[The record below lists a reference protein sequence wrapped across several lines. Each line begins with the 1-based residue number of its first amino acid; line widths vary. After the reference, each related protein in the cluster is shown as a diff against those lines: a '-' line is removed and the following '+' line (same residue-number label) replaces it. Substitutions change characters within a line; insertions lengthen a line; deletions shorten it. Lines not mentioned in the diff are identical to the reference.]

1 MNMYQPTQRTFEQKV
16 SNIKREAYYSPQKLN
31 IYYPPKPDVRAFIKS
46 VEVTCM
52 NRLYQGVGFRNNNGG
67 LEFFSEEYK
76 EKHCDTVSKTLDVL
90 REEQK
95 ILEEEYENI
104 QFEIA
109 RGNGSINE
117 WQSHYDELESQL
129 QEASISMQHLILQGR
144 SGQIAENEKIR
155 IRQQL
160 KNEEKRVKAQMKSV
174 KTEIDNFHNNKT
186 RLAQLKCI
194 LPELQAKIAD
204 KEAELPIVST
214 FTIKQPGLLT
224 FPWVQG
230 IVAKQVNL
238 FADMFDYIAYVFL
251 ANNSAAEK
259 LPTVCDNIIL
269 NDPRNFTDMMLNSVG
284 YDRIY
289 CFFPHTLSGD
299 TMEKTFLERIDTRRV
314 ISLRDYYKDYPTLY
328 EFAKT
333 FNDFVPVT
341 SKD

>member
-1 MNMYQPTQRTFEQKV
+1 MNMYKPTQRTFEQKV

-31 IYYPPKPDVRAFIKS
+31 IYYPPQPDVRAFIKS

-160 KNEEKRVKAQMKSV
+160 KNEEKLVKAQMKSV

-204 KEAELPIVST
+204 KEAELSIVST

-269 NDPRNFTDMMLNSVG
+269 NDARNFTDMMLNSVG

-333 FNDFVPVT
+333 FKDFVPVT

>member
-1 MNMYQPTQRTFEQKV
+1 MNMFQPTQRTFQRKV
-16 SNIKREAYYSPQKLN
+16 SHVKREGYCNSQKLN
-31 IYYPPKPDVRAFIKS
+31 IYYPPKPDVRALIKS

-52 NRLYQGVGFRNNNGG
+52 NRLFQGVGFRNNNGG

-76 EKHCDTVSKTLDVL
+76 EKHCNTVSKTLDIL
-90 REEQK
+90 RKEQK
-95 ILEEEYENI
+95 KLEEEYENV
-104 QFEIA
+104 QFEIT
-109 RGNGSINE
+109 RGNGSIDD
-117 WQSHYDELESQL
+117 WQSQYDELESQL
-129 QEASISMQHLILQGR
+129 QEVADSMQHLILQGR
-144 SGQIAENEKIR
+144 TGQIAENEKIR

-160 KNEEKRVKAQMKSV
+160 KNEEKRIKAQMKSV
-174 KTEIDNFHNNKT
+174 KTEIDGFNNNKT

-204 KEAELPIVST
+204 KEAELPIIST

-224 FPWVQG
+224 FPWVKG

-251 ANNSAAEK
+251 ASNPDAEK
-259 LPTVCDNIIL
+259 LPTLCDNIIL

-299 TMEKTFLERIDTRRV
+299 TMEKTLLQRIDARV
-314 ISLRDYYKDYPTLY
+314 VSLRDYFKDYPTLY
-328 EFAKT
+328 EYAKT
-333 FNDFVPVT
+333 FEDFVPIT
-341 SKD
+341 SKA